1 MQVYLATAAARWA
14 ASRRAPPPAG
24 VGSTGTPMVSVPVP
38 YPCADAAFV
47 AAAAAARPAS
57 IPGLG
62 AAIAAVASRLQSR
75 PPASA
80 SAATSSASAH
90 PPPPS
95 RRLGHAAGPT
105 PLSEGLA
112 AYLPVATARAA
123 RPTSMVVAGSGRL
136 DTLLPRDA
144 AAAATVVVLA
154 ARYAAYVADVAAS
167 AHKRRRLDND
177 AAGQAV
183 VAYALPAWYHAFVVP
198 AVLARQVELT
208 TIAAAAVASEAA
220 AVVKRYA
227 LAPDVV
233 ARRVASKRYAR
244 ARRLRAAAAAT
255 EAATEAAAASEM
267 RRRRAVA
274 GIVDAVQSGSRAADG
289 GDPGTPPRHA
299 GLVAF
304 RYDRGEGAF
313 AFSGGICSGGGVR
326 RRQLEKYATE
336 VEVEAPGGVAGAV
349 GFAKTAPMFHTKVMN
364 RWA

>member
-1 MQVYLATAAARWA
+1 
-14 ASRRAPPPAG
+14 
-24 VGSTGTPMVSVPVP
+24 
-38 YPCADAAFV
+38 
-47 AAAAAARPAS
+47 
-57 IPGLG
+57 
-62 AAIAAVASRLQSR
+62 
-75 PPASA
+75 
-80 SAATSSASAH
+80 
-90 PPPPS
+90 
-95 RRLGHAAGPT
+95 
-105 PLSEGLA
+105 
-112 AYLPVATARAA
+112 
-123 RPTSMVVAGSGRL
+123 
-136 DTLLPRDA
+136 
-144 AAAATVVVLA
+144 
-154 ARYAAYVADVAAS
+154 
-167 AHKRRRLDND
+167 
-177 AAGQAV
+177 
-183 VAYALPAWYHAFVVP
+183 
-198 AVLARQVELT
+198 VLARQVELT
-208 TIAAAAVASEAA
+208 TIAAAAVAAEAA

-244 ARRLRAAAAAT
+244 ARRLRAVAAAT

-313 AFSGGICSGGGVR
+313 AFSGGICGGGGVR